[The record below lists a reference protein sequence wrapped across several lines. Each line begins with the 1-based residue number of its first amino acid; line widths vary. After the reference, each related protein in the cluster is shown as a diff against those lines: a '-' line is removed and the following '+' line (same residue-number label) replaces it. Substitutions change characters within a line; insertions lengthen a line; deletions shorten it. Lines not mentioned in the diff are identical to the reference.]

1 MPEPL
6 RPMPTPPNPPSDPG
20 GAPAREGVPPRATGG
35 GVRARVEGVLA
46 AASASET
53 VIQKG
58 VELATYHRGHAT
70 LLPHLWFVLGDPDRW
85 GRVDTYI
92 TDLLEPSCTCAGWFF
107 MPAVNKAA
115 GLVCKH
121 IVCAALMFLK
131 ADSEGAL
138 L

>member
-6 RPMPTPPNPPSDPG
+6 RPMMPPSLPPSDQG

-46 AASASET
+46 AASASED
-53 VIQKG
+53 VFQKG
-58 VELATYHRGHAT
+58 IELATLHRGHAT
-70 LLPHLWFVLGDPDRW
+70 LLPHVWFVLGDPDRW
-85 GRVDTYI
+85 GKVETYTVD
-92 TDLLEPSCTCAGWFF
+92 LVNPSCTCIGWFF
-107 MPAVNKAA
+107 MPLTAKAA

-121 IVCAALMFLK
+121 IVCAGVMFLT
-131 ADSEGAL
+131 ADRERSL